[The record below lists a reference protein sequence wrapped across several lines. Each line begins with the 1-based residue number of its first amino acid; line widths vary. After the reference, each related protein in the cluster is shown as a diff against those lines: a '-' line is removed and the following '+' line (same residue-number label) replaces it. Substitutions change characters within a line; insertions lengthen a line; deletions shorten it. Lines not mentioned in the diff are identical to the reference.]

1 MHAGIFPSKHRTGH
15 QRFAKAE
22 RLRSLRA
29 IRELFAQG
37 QRLTRPPLRIVFQI
51 IPEPKDPPVQ
61 VLLAVPARKVRGAVD
76 RSRIRRLM
84 RETYRRA
91 KHLLIARAQQTHKQV
106 RLVFIFDAE
115 PPSSYSA
122 INTSI
127 QWALQK
133 ICASL

>member
-1 MHAGIFPSKHRTGH
+1 MHASISPHNQRTGQ

-22 RLRSLRA
+22 RLSSLRV

-37 QRLTRPPLRIVFQI
+37 RRLTRPPLRIIFQI
-51 IPEPKDPPVQ
+51 ISEAKDPPVQ
-61 VLLAVPARKVRGAVD
+61 VLLAVPARKVRRAVD
-76 RSRIRRLM
+76 RSRVRRLM
-84 RETYRRA
+84 RESYRRA

-106 RLVFIFDAE
+106 RLVFIFDAAQ
-115 PPSSYSA
+115 PSTYSA

-133 ICASL
+133 ICALL